1 MPKSSN
7 DPQQAQVII
16 RTTPEERDRWKEAAE
31 AQGKSFS
38 EFAREL
44 ISAVASEILDCQHP
58 LSERRYYPW
67 AEFCNKC
74 GNRLRG

>member
-16 RTTPEERDRWKEAAE
+16 RTTPEERDRWKLAAE

-38 EFAREL
+38 EFARDL
-44 ISAVASEILDCQHP
+44 LSAVASEILDCQHP
-58 LSERRYYPW
+58 LNERRYYPW